1 MLWNRSV
8 TLIGKV
14 QTGKDSDG
22 FPIYD
27 DTRLE
32 NVPAYYQ
39 SVYGNEFYTAN
50 QQGIKADLVIVIA
63 SVNYSGETVIEDEE
77 TNHRYEL
84 VRHFE
89 KGPNMELTVTD
100 LGVVQSG

>member
-22 FPIYD
+22 FPIYED
-27 DTRLE
+27 SKLE

-39 SVYGNEFYTAN
+39 SVYGTEFYRSN
-50 QQGIKADLVIVIA
+50 QQGIKADIMIVLA
-63 SVNYSGETVIEDEE
+63 SVNYSGETEIVDEE
-77 TNHRYEL
+77 TQHRYEL
-84 VRHFE
+84 IRKFE
-89 KGPNMELTVTD
+89 NGLNVELTVTD